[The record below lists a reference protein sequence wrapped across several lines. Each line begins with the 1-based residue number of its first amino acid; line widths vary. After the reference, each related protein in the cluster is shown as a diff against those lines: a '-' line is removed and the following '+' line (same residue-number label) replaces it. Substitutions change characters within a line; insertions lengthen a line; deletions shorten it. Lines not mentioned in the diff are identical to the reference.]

1 MYIALTESTIK
12 LFTNLVPRYKPHLG
26 LVRLD
31 QGRWN
36 RGGGGGGG
44 LEGL

>member
-1 MYIALTESTIK
+1 MYTALTENTIK

-31 QGRWN
+31 QAPIIEKGLGR
-36 RGGGGGGG
+36 G
-44 LEGL
+44 